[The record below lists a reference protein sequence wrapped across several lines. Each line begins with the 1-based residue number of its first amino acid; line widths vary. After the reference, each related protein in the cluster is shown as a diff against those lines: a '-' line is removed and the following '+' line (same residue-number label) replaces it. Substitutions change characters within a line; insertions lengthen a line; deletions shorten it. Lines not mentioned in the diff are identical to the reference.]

1 MLELVIGFAGG
12 ILMGATGMG
21 LGVVITP
28 LLILS
33 GYRPAVAV
41 ATALGLAAGCKIA
54 GVLVHRQL
62 GHWPGRRAWI
72 VVGGGIGG
80 VLGTWFLIRGWRL
93 MTLPGADLWLK
104 RGVAVAILLAACALL
119 VTGAERKKREESE
132 HDENGTAL
140 LLAGLSVGPVEALTS
155 VGSGSLLGPLL
166 VSTTGW
172 SVPQLATVGNLFGW
186 VVAVMSAMLYSRVG
200 CFNVPLFGKV
210 MIGLMPGLMA
220 GVFLSRRIERRWY
233 ARFLGVVGVCL
244 ALRLLL

>member
-1 MLELVIGFAGG
+1 MIELFIGFAGG

-28 LLILS
+28 LLILT

-41 ATALGLAAGCKIA
+41 ATALGLAAVSKIA
-54 GVLVHRQL
+54 GVLAHRQL
-62 GHWPGRRAWI
+62 GHWPGRKAWI
-72 VVGGGIGG
+72 VVVGGIGG
-80 VLGTWFLIRGWRL
+80 VLGTWLLVHTWRF
-93 MTLPGADLWLK
+93 TTPSYADLWLK
-104 RGVAVAILLAACALL
+104 RGVAVAILLAAFALL
-119 VTGAERKKREESE
+119 VTGAERRRERPVER
-132 HDENGTAL
+132 DENRAAL

-172 SVPQLATVGNLFGW
+172 TVPQLATVGNLFGW
-186 VVAVMSAMLYSRVG
+186 VVAVMSATLYSRVG
-200 CFNVPLFGKV
+200 CFNAPLFVKV
-210 MIGLMPGLMA
+210 MIGLMPGVLA

-233 ARFLGVVGVCL
+233 ARFLGVIGVCL